1 MLINYNDNYPRTA
14 GGYSLE
20 TYEPAVINPNQRNR
34 AEDLIKMTF
43 SNKKPMATV
52 RRIIRRTP
60 QVNILPTH
68 VLQNI
73 NYVPAQNMP
82 VANIG
87 TNVNGYQIINQAPNN
102 VYRYNNFQRPN
113 VIRIVKT
120 NNSFVGNNPY
130 LHQNLINV
138 TNKYQLA
145 TKIAQF
151 PINNGNRFRDNSME
165 YTVTEG
171 FFNKKRRNKLRDLY
185 NEEKNNV
192 QIEAKQNEH
201 KTMDT
206 KDEDNNFK
214 TTSNFYQN
222 TII

>member
-1 MLINYNDNYPRTA
+1 MQINYNDNYPRTA

-43 SNKKPMATV
+43 SNKKPIATV

-73 NYVPAQNMP
+73 NYVPAQNVP

-87 TNVNGYQIINQAPNN
+87 TNMNGYQIINQAPNN

-138 TNKYQLA
+138 TNKYQLS
-145 TKIAQF
+145 TKIVQF
-151 PINNGNRFRDNSME
+151 PINNGNRFIASGFNNQELRPILRSNSATNN
-165 YTVTEG
+165 YNSILTPRIIQTSIINGQNYNLSVY
-171 FFNKKRRNKLRDLY
+171 KRYLN
-185 NEEKNNV
+185 
-192 QIEAKQNEH
+192 
-201 KTMDT
+201 
-206 KDEDNNFK
+206 
-214 TTSNFYQN
+214 
-222 TII
+222 

>member
-43 SNKKPMATV
+43 SNKKPMTTV

-102 VYRYNNFQRPN
+102 IYRYNNFQRPN

-145 TKIAQF
+145 TKIVQF
-151 PINNGNRFRDNSME
+151 PINNGNRFIASGFNNQGLRPILRSNSATNN
-165 YTVTEG
+165 YNSILTPRIIQTSIINGQNYNLSVY
-171 FFNKKRRNKLRDLY
+171 KRYLN
-185 NEEKNNV
+185 
-192 QIEAKQNEH
+192 
-201 KTMDT
+201 
-206 KDEDNNFK
+206 
-214 TTSNFYQN
+214 
-222 TII
+222 

>member
-1 MLINYNDNYPRTA
+1 MINYNDNYPRTA

-73 NYVPAQNMP
+73 NYVPAQNIP

-138 TNKYQLA
+138 TNKYQLT
-145 TKIAQF
+145 TKITQF
-151 PINNGNRFRDNSME
+151 PINNGNRFIASGFNNQGLRPILRSNSATNN
-165 YTVTEG
+165 YNSILTPRIIQTSIINGQNYNLSVY
-171 FFNKKRRNKLRDLY
+171 KRYLN
-185 NEEKNNV
+185 
-192 QIEAKQNEH
+192 
-201 KTMDT
+201 
-206 KDEDNNFK
+206 
-214 TTSNFYQN
+214 
-222 TII
+222 

>member
-43 SNKKPMATV
+43 SNKKPMTTV

-145 TKIAQF
+145 TKIVQF
-151 PINNGNRFRDNSME
+151 PINNGNRFIASGFNNQGLRPIMRSNSATNN
-165 YTVTEG
+165 YNSILTPRIIQTSIINGQNYNLSVY
-171 FFNKKRRNKLRDLY
+171 KRYLY
-185 NEEKNNV
+185 
-192 QIEAKQNEH
+192 
-201 KTMDT
+201 
-206 KDEDNNFK
+206 
-214 TTSNFYQN
+214 
-222 TII
+222 

>member
-43 SNKKPMATV
+43 SNKKPIATV

-73 NYVPAQNMP
+73 NYVPAQNIP

-87 TNVNGYQIINQAPNN
+87 TNMNGYQIINQAPNN

-113 VIRIVKT
+113 VISIVKT

-145 TKIAQF
+145 TKIVQF
-151 PINNGNRFRDNSME
+151 PINNGNRFIASGFNNQGLRPIMRSNSATNN
-165 YTVTEG
+165 YNSILTPRIIQTSIINGQNYNLSVY
-171 FFNKKRRNKLRDLY
+171 KRYLN
-185 NEEKNNV
+185 
-192 QIEAKQNEH
+192 
-201 KTMDT
+201 
-206 KDEDNNFK
+206 
-214 TTSNFYQN
+214 
-222 TII
+222 

>member
-1 MLINYNDNYPRTA
+1 MQINYNDNYPRTA

-43 SNKKPMATV
+43 SNKKPIATV

-113 VIRIVKT
+113 VISIVKT

-145 TKIAQF
+145 TKIVQF
-151 PINNGNRFRDNSME
+151 PINNGNRFIASDYNNQGLRPILRSNSATNN
-165 YTVTEG
+165 YNSILTPRIIQTSIINGQNYNLSVY
-171 FFNKKRRNKLRDLY
+171 KRYLN
-185 NEEKNNV
+185 
-192 QIEAKQNEH
+192 
-201 KTMDT
+201 
-206 KDEDNNFK
+206 
-214 TTSNFYQN
+214 
-222 TII
+222 

>member
-87 TNVNGYQIINQAPNN
+87 TNMNGYQIINQAPNN
-102 VYRYNNFQRPN
+102 IYRYNNFQRPN

-145 TKIAQF
+145 TKITQF
-151 PINNGNRFRDNSME
+151 PINNGNRFIASGLNNQGLRPILRSNSATNN
-165 YTVTEG
+165 YNSILTPRIIQTSIINGQNYNLSVY
-171 FFNKKRRNKLRDLY
+171 KRYLN
-185 NEEKNNV
+185 
-192 QIEAKQNEH
+192 
-201 KTMDT
+201 
-206 KDEDNNFK
+206 
-214 TTSNFYQN
+214 
-222 TII
+222 

>member
-73 NYVPAQNMP
+73 NYVPAQNIP

-87 TNVNGYQIINQAPNN
+87 TNMNGYQIINQAPNN

-113 VIRIVKT
+113 VISIVKT

-145 TKIAQF
+145 TKIVQF
-151 PINNGNRFRDNSME
+151 PINNGNRFIASGFNNQGLRPIMRSNSATNN
-165 YTVTEG
+165 YNSILTPRIIQTSIINGQNYNLSVY
-171 FFNKKRRNKLRDLY
+171 KRYLN
-185 NEEKNNV
+185 
-192 QIEAKQNEH
+192 
-201 KTMDT
+201 
-206 KDEDNNFK
+206 
-214 TTSNFYQN
+214 
-222 TII
+222 

>member
-113 VIRIVKT
+113 VISIVKT

-145 TKIAQF
+145 TKIVQF
-151 PINNGNRFRDNSME
+151 PINNGNRFIASGFNNQGLRPIMRSNSAINN
-165 YTVTEG
+165 YNSILTPRIIQTSIINGQNYNLSVY
-171 FFNKKRRNKLRDLY
+171 KRYLN
-185 NEEKNNV
+185 
-192 QIEAKQNEH
+192 
-201 KTMDT
+201 
-206 KDEDNNFK
+206 
-214 TTSNFYQN
+214 
-222 TII
+222 

>member
-1 MLINYNDNYPRTA
+1 MQINYNDNYPRTA

-43 SNKKPMATV
+43 SNKKPMTTV

-145 TKIAQF
+145 TKIVQF
-151 PINNGNRFRDNSME
+151 PINNGNRFIASGFNNQGLRPILRSNSATNN
-165 YTVTEG
+165 YNSILTPRIIQTSIINGQNYNLSVY
-171 FFNKKRRNKLRDLY
+171 KRYLY
-185 NEEKNNV
+185 
-192 QIEAKQNEH
+192 
-201 KTMDT
+201 
-206 KDEDNNFK
+206 
-214 TTSNFYQN
+214 
-222 TII
+222 

>member
-73 NYVPAQNMP
+73 NYVPAQNIP

-113 VIRIVKT
+113 VVRIVKT

-145 TKIAQF
+145 TKIVQF
-151 PINNGNRFRDNSME
+151 PINNGNRFIASGFNNQGLRPILRSNSATNN
-165 YTVTEG
+165 YNSILTPRIIQTSIINGPNYNLSVY
-171 FFNKKRRNKLRDLY
+171 KRYLN
-185 NEEKNNV
+185 
-192 QIEAKQNEH
+192 
-201 KTMDT
+201 
-206 KDEDNNFK
+206 
-214 TTSNFYQN
+214 
-222 TII
+222 

>member
-73 NYVPAQNMP
+73 NYVPAQNIP

-87 TNVNGYQIINQAPNN
+87 TNMNGYQIINQAPNN

-145 TKIAQF
+145 TKITQF
-151 PINNGNRFRDNSME
+151 PINNGNRFIASGFNNQGLRPILRSNSATNN
-165 YTVTEG
+165 YNSILTPRIIQTSIINGQNYNLSVY
-171 FFNKKRRNKLRDLY
+171 KRYLN
-185 NEEKNNV
+185 
-192 QIEAKQNEH
+192 
-201 KTMDT
+201 
-206 KDEDNNFK
+206 
-214 TTSNFYQN
+214 
-222 TII
+222 

>member
-87 TNVNGYQIINQAPNN
+87 TNMNGYQIINQAPNN

-113 VIRIVKT
+113 VKT
-120 NNSFVGNNPY
+120 ECY
-130 LHQNLINV
+130 
-138 TNKYQLA
+138 
-145 TKIAQF
+145 
-151 PINNGNRFRDNSME
+151 
-165 YTVTEG
+165 
-171 FFNKKRRNKLRDLY
+171 
-185 NEEKNNV
+185 
-192 QIEAKQNEH
+192 
-201 KTMDT
+201 
-206 KDEDNNFK
+206 
-214 TTSNFYQN
+214 
-222 TII
+222 

>member
-73 NYVPAQNMP
+73 NYVPAQNIP

-138 TNKYQLA
+138 TNKYQLT
-145 TKIAQF
+145 TKITQF
-151 PINNGNRFRDNSME
+151 PINNGNRFIASGFNNQGLRPILRSNSATNN
-165 YTVTEG
+165 YNSILTPRIIQTSIINGQNYNLSVY
-171 FFNKKRRNKLRDLY
+171 KRYLN
-185 NEEKNNV
+185 
-192 QIEAKQNEH
+192 
-201 KTMDT
+201 
-206 KDEDNNFK
+206 
-214 TTSNFYQN
+214 
-222 TII
+222 

>member
-68 VLQNI
+68 ILQNI

-145 TKIAQF
+145 TKITQF
-151 PINNGNRFRDNSME
+151 PINNGNRFIASSFNNQGLRPIMRSNSATNN
-165 YTVTEG
+165 YNSILTPRIIQTSIINGQNYNLSVY
-171 FFNKKRRNKLRDLY
+171 KRYLN
-185 NEEKNNV
+185 
-192 QIEAKQNEH
+192 
-201 KTMDT
+201 
-206 KDEDNNFK
+206 
-214 TTSNFYQN
+214 
-222 TII
+222 

>member
-73 NYVPAQNMP
+73 NYVPAQNIP

-87 TNVNGYQIINQAPNN
+87 TNMNGYQIINQAPNS

-145 TKIAQF
+145 TKIVQF
-151 PINNGNRFRDNSME
+151 PINNGNRFIASGFNNQGLRPIMRSNSATNN
-165 YTVTEG
+165 YNSILTPRIIQTSIINGQNYNLSVY
-171 FFNKKRRNKLRDLY
+171 KRYLN
-185 NEEKNNV
+185 
-192 QIEAKQNEH
+192 
-201 KTMDT
+201 
-206 KDEDNNFK
+206 
-214 TTSNFYQN
+214 
-222 TII
+222 

>member
-73 NYVPAQNMP
+73 NYVPAQNIP

-113 VIRIVKT
+113 VISIVKT

-138 TNKYQLA
+138 TNKYQLT
-145 TKIAQF
+145 TKITQF
-151 PINNGNRFRDNSME
+151 PINNGNRFIASGFNNQGLRPILRSNSATNN
-165 YTVTEG
+165 YNSILTPRIIQTSIINGQNYNLSVY
-171 FFNKKRRNKLRDLY
+171 KRYLN
-185 NEEKNNV
+185 
-192 QIEAKQNEH
+192 
-201 KTMDT
+201 
-206 KDEDNNFK
+206 
-214 TTSNFYQN
+214 
-222 TII
+222 

>member
-87 TNVNGYQIINQAPNN
+87 TNMNGYQIINQAPNN

-113 VIRIVKT
+113 VISIVKT

-138 TNKYQLA
+138 TNKYQLT
-145 TKIAQF
+145 TKITQF
-151 PINNGNRFRDNSME
+151 PINNGNRFIASGFNNQGLRPILRSNSATNN
-165 YTVTEG
+165 YNSILTPRIIQTSIINGQNYNLSVY
-171 FFNKKRRNKLRDLY
+171 KRYLN
-185 NEEKNNV
+185 
-192 QIEAKQNEH
+192 
-201 KTMDT
+201 
-206 KDEDNNFK
+206 
-214 TTSNFYQN
+214 
-222 TII
+222 

>member
-113 VIRIVKT
+113 VISIVKT

-145 TKIAQF
+145 TKIVQF
-151 PINNGNRFRDNSME
+151 PINNGNRFIASGFNNQGLRPILRSNSATNN
-165 YTVTEG
+165 YNSILTPRIIQTSIINGQNYNLSVY
-171 FFNKKRRNKLRDLY
+171 KRYLN
-185 NEEKNNV
+185 
-192 QIEAKQNEH
+192 
-201 KTMDT
+201 
-206 KDEDNNFK
+206 
-214 TTSNFYQN
+214 
-222 TII
+222 

>member
-43 SNKKPMATV
+43 SNKKPMTTV

-145 TKIAQF
+145 TKIVQF
-151 PINNGNRFRDNSME
+151 PINNGNRFIASGFNNQGLRPIMRSNSATNN
-165 YTVTEG
+165 YNSILTPRIIQTSIINGQNYNLSVY
-171 FFNKKRRNKLRDLY
+171 KRYLN
-185 NEEKNNV
+185 
-192 QIEAKQNEH
+192 
-201 KTMDT
+201 
-206 KDEDNNFK
+206 
-214 TTSNFYQN
+214 
-222 TII
+222 

>member
-1 MLINYNDNYPRTA
+1 MINYNDNYPRTA

-87 TNVNGYQIINQAPNN
+87 TNMNGYQIINQAPNN

-113 VIRIVKT
+113 VIPIVKT

-145 TKIAQF
+145 TKITQF
-151 PINNGNRFRDNSME
+151 PINNGNRFIASGFNNQGLRPILRSNSATNN
-165 YTVTEG
+165 YNSILTPRIIQTSIINGQNYNLSVY
-171 FFNKKRRNKLRDLY
+171 KRYLN
-185 NEEKNNV
+185 
-192 QIEAKQNEH
+192 
-201 KTMDT
+201 
-206 KDEDNNFK
+206 
-214 TTSNFYQN
+214 
-222 TII
+222 

>member
-113 VIRIVKT
+113 VISIVKT

-145 TKIAQF
+145 TKITQF
-151 PINNGNRFRDNSME
+151 PINNGNRFIASGFNNQGLRPILRSNSATNN
-165 YTVTEG
+165 YNSILTPRIIQTSIINGQNYNLSVY
-171 FFNKKRRNKLRDLY
+171 KRYLN
-185 NEEKNNV
+185 
-192 QIEAKQNEH
+192 
-201 KTMDT
+201 
-206 KDEDNNFK
+206 
-214 TTSNFYQN
+214 
-222 TII
+222 

>member
-43 SNKKPMATV
+43 SNKKPIATV

-73 NYVPAQNMP
+73 NYVPAQNIP

-102 VYRYNNFQRPN
+102 IYRYNNFQRPN

-145 TKIAQF
+145 TKITQF
-151 PINNGNRFRDNSME
+151 PINNGNRFIASGFNNQGLRPILRSNSATNN
-165 YTVTEG
+165 YNSILTPRIIQTSIINGQNYNLSVY
-171 FFNKKRRNKLRDLY
+171 KRYLN
-185 NEEKNNV
+185 
-192 QIEAKQNEH
+192 
-201 KTMDT
+201 
-206 KDEDNNFK
+206 
-214 TTSNFYQN
+214 
-222 TII
+222 

>member
-145 TKIAQF
+145 TKITQF
-151 PINNGNRFRDNSME
+151 PINNGNRFIASGFNNQGLRPILRSNSATNN
-165 YTVTEG
+165 YNSILTPRIIQTSIINGQNYNLSVY
-171 FFNKKRRNKLRDLY
+171 KRYLN
-185 NEEKNNV
+185 
-192 QIEAKQNEH
+192 
-201 KTMDT
+201 
-206 KDEDNNFK
+206 
-214 TTSNFYQN
+214 
-222 TII
+222 

>member
-68 VLQNI
+68 ILQNI

-87 TNVNGYQIINQAPNN
+87 TNMNGYQIINQAPNN

-145 TKIAQF
+145 TKITQF
-151 PINNGNRFRDNSME
+151 PINNGNRFIASSFNNQGLRPIMRSNSATNN
-165 YTVTEG
+165 YNSILTPRIIQTSIINGQNYNLSVY
-171 FFNKKRRNKLRDLY
+171 KRYLN
-185 NEEKNNV
+185 
-192 QIEAKQNEH
+192 
-201 KTMDT
+201 
-206 KDEDNNFK
+206 
-214 TTSNFYQN
+214 
-222 TII
+222 

>member
-87 TNVNGYQIINQAPNN
+87 TNMNGYQIINQAPNN

-145 TKIAQF
+145 TKITQF
-151 PINNGNRFRDNSME
+151 PINNGNRFIASGFNNQGLRPILRSNSATNN
-165 YTVTEG
+165 YNSILTPRIIQTSIINGQNYNLSVY
-171 FFNKKRRNKLRDLY
+171 KRYLN
-185 NEEKNNV
+185 
-192 QIEAKQNEH
+192 
-201 KTMDT
+201 
-206 KDEDNNFK
+206 
-214 TTSNFYQN
+214 
-222 TII
+222 

>member
-43 SNKKPMATV
+43 SNKKPMTTV

-73 NYVPAQNMP
+73 NYVPAQNIP

-87 TNVNGYQIINQAPNN
+87 TNMNGYQIINQAPNN

-145 TKIAQF
+145 TKIVQF
-151 PINNGNRFRDNSME
+151 PINNGNRFIASGFNNQGLRPILRSNSATNN
-165 YTVTEG
+165 YNSILTPRIIQTSIINGQNYNLSVY
-171 FFNKKRRNKLRDLY
+171 KRYLN
-185 NEEKNNV
+185 
-192 QIEAKQNEH
+192 
-201 KTMDT
+201 
-206 KDEDNNFK
+206 
-214 TTSNFYQN
+214 
-222 TII
+222 

>member
-102 VYRYNNFQRPN
+102 IYRYNNFQRPN

-145 TKIAQF
+145 TKITQF
-151 PINNGNRFRDNSME
+151 PINNGNRFIASGFNNQGLRPILRSNSATNN
-165 YTVTEG
+165 YNSILTPRIIQTSIINGQNYNLSVY
-171 FFNKKRRNKLRDLY
+171 KRYLN
-185 NEEKNNV
+185 
-192 QIEAKQNEH
+192 
-201 KTMDT
+201 
-206 KDEDNNFK
+206 
-214 TTSNFYQN
+214 
-222 TII
+222 

>member
-87 TNVNGYQIINQAPNN
+87 TNMNGYQIINQAPNN

-113 VIRIVKT
+113 VISIVKT

-151 PINNGNRFRDNSME
+151 PINNGNRFIASGFNNQGLRPILRSNSATNN
-165 YTVTEG
+165 YNSILTPRIIQTSIINGQNYNLSVY
-171 FFNKKRRNKLRDLY
+171 KRYLN
-185 NEEKNNV
+185 
-192 QIEAKQNEH
+192 
-201 KTMDT
+201 
-206 KDEDNNFK
+206 
-214 TTSNFYQN
+214 
-222 TII
+222 

>member
-43 SNKKPMATV
+43 SNKKPMTTV

-151 PINNGNRFRDNSME
+151 PINNGNRFIASGFNNQGLRPILRSSSATNNYNSIFIKDIFIRIKIE
-165 YTVTEG
+165 C
-171 FFNKKRRNKLRDLY
+171 KL
-185 NEEKNNV
+185 
-192 QIEAKQNEH
+192 
-201 KTMDT
+201 
-206 KDEDNNFK
+206 
-214 TTSNFYQN
+214 
-222 TII
+222 

>member
-1 MLINYNDNYPRTA
+1 MINYNDNYPRTA

-138 TNKYQLA
+138 TNKYQLT
-145 TKIAQF
+145 TKITQF
-151 PINNGNRFRDNSME
+151 PINNGNRFIASGFNNQGLRPILRSNSATNN
-165 YTVTEG
+165 YNSILTPRIIQTSIINGQNYNLSVY
-171 FFNKKRRNKLRDLY
+171 KRYLN
-185 NEEKNNV
+185 
-192 QIEAKQNEH
+192 
-201 KTMDT
+201 
-206 KDEDNNFK
+206 
-214 TTSNFYQN
+214 
-222 TII
+222 

>member
-87 TNVNGYQIINQAPNN
+87 TNMNGYQIINQAPNN

-113 VIRIVKT
+113 VISIVKT

-145 TKIAQF
+145 TKIVQF
-151 PINNGNRFRDNSME
+151 PINNGNRFIASDYNNQGLRPILRSNSATNN
-165 YTVTEG
+165 YNSILTPRIIQTSIINGQNYNLSVY
-171 FFNKKRRNKLRDLY
+171 KRYLN
-185 NEEKNNV
+185 
-192 QIEAKQNEH
+192 
-201 KTMDT
+201 
-206 KDEDNNFK
+206 
-214 TTSNFYQN
+214 
-222 TII
+222 